1 MSEGV
6 EDLSEMAQGSSW
18 LRRSS
23 GAQSRQRQKTRGMKA
38 PIATKIG
45 NMDEL
50 SSSVYGSATRGPLGF
65 LRADVDSLRSSATS
79 SSSGSTGSGASFGK
93 SSNVPLIRT
102 MALIFGLSL

>member
-1 MSEGV
+1 MYDRKDKAVDHQKRLLVKILRLDSLRMSGGV

-50 SSSVYGSATRGPLGF
+50 GR
-65 LRADVDSLRSSATS
+65 
-79 SSSGSTGSGASFGK
+79 
-93 SSNVPLIRT
+93 
-102 MALIFGLSL
+102 LIFRILHNEQDTL

>member
-1 MSEGV
+1 MAAGKNRERLDSLRMSGGV

-18 LRRSS
+18 LRKRAYS

-50 SSSVYGSATRGPLGF
+50 GRF
-65 LRADVDSLRSSATS
+65 
-79 SSSGSTGSGASFGK
+79 
-93 SSNVPLIRT
+93 NI
-102 MALIFGLSL
+102 